1 VDWIVD
7 PADEATTDQALT
19 QLAEHLE
26 RHAADAGM
34 VGAARRAVEQA
45 LADRP
50 AEFGDGTVRL
60 HLDWTGARACA
71 ELAEGPDPDVLAG
84 LHLHPGDLV
93 PAEQAP
99 LLGDPT
105 DGPVAQVPLA
115 VERWVPDTYDDGPVP
130 LVASPENV
138 PHLDLS
144 LSLPRESSSVP
155 VVRKLSVQALT
166 AFGVIHEDVADVEL
180 AITEA
185 CANVIDHAAD
195 TDTYEVQ
202 VELASDECAITVLDQ
217 GSGFDAA
224 GVDENA
230 PDHSET
236 GRGLALMRALVDNVA
251 FRSEP
256 RAGAVVHMVK
266 ALSYDH
272 NHPLWQRAAQAGTYE
287 ELRSED

>member
-26 RHAADAGM
+26 RHAADPGM
-34 VGAARRAVEQA
+34 VGPARRAVEQA
-45 LADRP
+45 IADRP
-50 AEFGDGTVRL
+50 TELGEGPLRL
-60 HLDWTGARACA
+60 HLDWTAARACA
-71 ELAEGPDPDVLAG
+71 ELAAGPDADVLAG

-99 LLGDPT
+99 LLGEPT
-105 DGPVAQVPLA
+105 DGTVARVPLH
-115 VERWVPDTYDDGPVP
+115 VERWVPDTYDDGPVLP
-130 LVASPENV
+130 VATPGNV

-155 VVRKLSVQALT
+155 VVRKLSVQALA
-166 AFGVIHEDVADVEL
+166 AFGVIDEDVADVEL

-195 TDTYEVQ
+195 TDTYEVR
-202 VELASDECAITVLDQ
+202 VELASEECSITVIDQ
-217 GSGFDAA
+217 GSGPPASAVADDVDVDA
-224 GVDENA
+224 
-230 PDHSET
+230 ET
-236 GRGLALMRALVDNVA
+236 GRGLALMRAMVDNVA

-266 ALSYDH
+266 TLRYERE
-272 NHPLWQRAAQAGTYE
+272 HPLRRPAHRAG
-287 ELRSED
+287 

>member
-1 VDWIVD
+1 MDWIVD

-26 RHAADAGM
+26 RHAADAGT

-195 TDTYEVQ
+195 TDTYEVR
-202 VELASDECAITVLDQ
+202 VELASDECSITVIDQ
-217 GSGFDAA
+217 GSGLPVSAVADD
-224 GVDENA
+224 VDVEA
-230 PDHSET
+230 ET
-236 GRGLALMRALVDNVA
+236 GRGLALMRAMVDNVA

-266 ALSYDH
+266 TLRYERE
-272 NHPLWQRAAQAGTYE
+272 HPLRRPTPRAG
-287 ELRSED
+287 